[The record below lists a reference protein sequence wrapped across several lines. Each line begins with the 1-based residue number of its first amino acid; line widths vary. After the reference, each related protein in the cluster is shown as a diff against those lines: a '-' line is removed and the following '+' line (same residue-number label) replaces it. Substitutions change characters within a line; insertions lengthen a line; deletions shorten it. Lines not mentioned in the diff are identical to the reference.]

1 MPSEPRDLFQTF
13 ALAARAFPANVA
25 VEDGRRNVRYA
36 ELHDLACQIADH
48 CRRSGEAGHV
58 VGIFGAK
65 GLTAYAGILGALCSG
80 AGYVPLDP
88 TFPTARL
95 VAMITDV
102 GVASIL
108 VERQFAS
115 QFAELLAQVPFQ
127 VRVYLLDAE
136 RAAPLITGPTVMG
149 IGSPSIAHRA
159 GETAETA
166 PAYVLFTSG
175 TTGRPK
181 GVAISHENILSYIQY
196 MSAVVAL
203 APEDRASQLFG
214 LTFDLS
220 VHDMFLTWAAGACL
234 VVPGPHD
241 HLAPR
246 NYLKNRELT
255 AFFSVPTLVAA
266 GLGRLPSA
274 SFPKLRVSLFCGEPL
289 HESLVDKWTAIA
301 PNSRVLNLYG
311 PTEAT
316 VAISHYEWTQKEPHR
331 TGNGIVSIG
340 TVFPGHRYAIVDA
353 DMNPLELGGKGELLL
368 SGPQVAP
375 GYINTPQETERRF
388 VRRVDEP
395 DSIWYR
401 TGDIVRQGPEGLLEY
416 CGRNDEQVK
425 VAGFRVELA
434 EVEFHLRQA
443 SGSDIVV
450 VGCRRNQNG
459 HVVGLIAVLQEEM
472 RNEEGAILAE
482 LRKRLPPYMI
492 PTAFRF
498 VDALPT
504 NARGKIDRVQVD
516 TICNGAAADDA
527 RD

>member
-1 MPSEPRDLFQTF
+1 M
-13 ALAARAFPANVA
+13 
-25 VEDGRRNVRYA
+25 RYA
-36 ELHDLACQIADH
+36 ELHDKACQVADH
-48 CRRSGEAGHV
+48 CRGSREAGPII
-58 VGIFGAK
+58 GIFGAK
-65 GLTAYAGILGALCSG
+65 GLTTYIGILGTLCFG

-88 TFPTARL
+88 TFPAARL

-102 GVASIL
+102 SLTSIL

-115 QFAELLAQVPFQ
+115 QLAELLKQVPYQ

-136 RAAPLITGPTVMG
+136 SAGPLITGPTV
-149 IGSPSIAHRA
+149 IGTGSSSITLCACDA
-159 GETAETA
+159 A

-196 MSAVVAL
+196 MSTVVAL
-203 APEDRASQLFG
+203 VPDDRVSQLFG

-246 NYLKNRELT
+246 NYLNNRDLT
-255 AFFSVPTLVAA
+255 VFFSVPTLVAA
-266 GLGRLPSA
+266 GLGRLPAA
-274 SFPKLRVSLFCGEPL
+274 SFLKLRLSLFCGEPL
-289 HESLVDKWTAIA
+289 HESLAEKWTAIA

-316 VAISHYEWTQKEPHR
+316 VAISYYEWPREKPHR
-331 TGNGIVSIG
+331 TGNGIASIG
-340 TVFPGHRYAIVDA
+340 TVFPGHRYAIVDE
-353 DMNPLELGGKGELLL
+353 DMNRLGIGGKGELLL
-368 SGPQVAP
+368 SGPQVAS
-375 GYINTPQETERRF
+375 GYINAPQETERRF
-388 VRRVDEP
+388 VRQADEP

-401 TGDIVRQGPEGLLEY
+401 TGDIVVERTEGLLEY
-416 CGRNDEQVK
+416 SGRNDEQVK

-443 SGSDIVV
+443 SGSDLAV

-459 HVVGLIAVLQEEM
+459 HVVGLIAVLQEDARGGEK
-472 RNEEGAILAE
+472 AILAE
-482 LRKRLPPYMI
+482 LRRRLPPYML

-498 VDALPT
+498 VVALPT

-516 TICNGAAADDA
+516 TICNGAAADGA
-527 RD
+527 RR